1 MCTRDNAQSFSH
13 HLSHG
18 IECRQLEGLEV
29 SKVQFTGF
37 ISQNSIYLKN
47 DKSQKSLN
55 QDWYTFNKQHQTY
68 HGLFKWQSNL
78 SALWILICLQEY
90 KKIPHHFD
98 LLGVHSE

>member
-1 MCTRDNAQSFSH
+1 
-13 HLSHG
+13 LSHG

-55 QDWYTFNKQHQTY
+55 QD
-68 HGLFKWQSNL
+68 
-78 SALWILICLQEY
+78 
-90 KKIPHHFD
+90 
-98 LLGVHSE
+98 